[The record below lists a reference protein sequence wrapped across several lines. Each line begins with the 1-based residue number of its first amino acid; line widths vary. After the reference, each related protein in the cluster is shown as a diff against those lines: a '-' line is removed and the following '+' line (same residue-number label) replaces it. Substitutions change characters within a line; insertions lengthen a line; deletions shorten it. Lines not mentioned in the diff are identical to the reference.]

1 MPGLRGRTG
10 AEGMGGPAPARRAAR
25 REPGT
30 CRAARGPARALG
42 GGPRAAAV
50 RTRADSASFRFRAL
64 QIPRPSLPAGMEEP
78 RLSAPINPNNF
89 PAKLWQLVNSPHY
102 RSICWD
108 ARGEGLLIDQQ
119 LFESELL
126 GAGLSCSTAP
136 ADDGT
141 AGAADFFKTK
151 NFTSFIRQLNLYGF
165 RKVMMGPVGSVVGP
179 GPGPGLG
186 AGTGDGGASTGPLH
200 HFHSPN
206 FRRDRPDLLIH
217 LKRLTR
223 TNKAKL
229 AAGLEVTSRPPNRFQ
244 RVLGTSLHMDP
255 LLPPSTLGKA
265 KRPGLLTVGQFHQPY
280 PQDSFRPYSYISTSS
295 QNNGTLPTKSLA
307 WTPVPSRTW
316 QGSLGLLPGHEASPT
331 FPNRGVA
338 FPVHQGFSTQV
349 TYTVRPVCS
358 VLPLKQGSQNITS
371 SLPKYSSYASSVQY
385 SQAYHPTATM
395 QCSTPAHVDP
405 LTGCAST
412 TASTYTHCSFFQSPP
427 VQSPCTDEFLPS
439 DWPCNTSDE
448 NKEIELNLEAVF
460 QMVDEMHSS
469 PKAEIVQ
476 VEPVESQCST
486 PQSNRGQ
493 PLLVNSENSYIP
505 SSTGESQLEL
515 LTPVAADTSFVMGE
529 DQAVTCSPL
538 LPSEFLCATH
548 TTAFVESAAA
558 EVVQES
564 VTTQE
569 AFENLREG
577 ADQAVTCSPLQPS
590 EFLCATHTT
599 AFVESA
605 AAEVVQES
613 VTTQEAFENLR
624 EGADQAVTC
633 SPLQPSE
640 FLCATHTTAFVE
652 SAAAEIV
659 QESVTTQ
666 EACEKLREQ
675 LDHCPTLSSLM
686 FVQEGPFSSE
696 QISICR

>member
-64 QIPRPSLPAGMEEP
+64 QIPRPSLPAVMEEP

-265 KRPGLLTVGQFHQPY
+265 KRPGKAGRAMRGRGGFEKHWVAWGLK
-280 PQDSFRPYSYISTSS
+280 IST
-295 QNNGTLPTKSLA
+295 A
-307 WTPVPSRTW
+307 
-316 QGSLGLLPGHEASPT
+316 
-331 FPNRGVA
+331 
-338 FPVHQGFSTQV
+338 
-349 TYTVRPVCS
+349 
-358 VLPLKQGSQNITS
+358 
-371 SLPKYSSYASSVQY
+371 
-385 SQAYHPTATM
+385 
-395 QCSTPAHVDP
+395 
-405 LTGCAST
+405 
-412 TASTYTHCSFFQSPP
+412 
-427 VQSPCTDEFLPS
+427 
-439 DWPCNTSDE
+439 
-448 NKEIELNLEAVF
+448 
-460 QMVDEMHSS
+460 
-469 PKAEIVQ
+469 
-476 VEPVESQCST
+476 
-486 PQSNRGQ
+486 
-493 PLLVNSENSYIP
+493 
-505 SSTGESQLEL
+505 
-515 LTPVAADTSFVMGE
+515 
-529 DQAVTCSPL
+529 
-538 LPSEFLCATH
+538 
-548 TTAFVESAAA
+548 
-558 EVVQES
+558 
-564 VTTQE
+564 
-569 AFENLREG
+569 LREEG
-577 ADQAVTCSPLQPS
+577 YLSLLLAAQFTRCRKMVVLHAGRSPAS
-590 EFLCATHTT
+590 KH
-599 AFVESA
+599 
-605 AAEVVQES
+605 
-613 VTTQEAFENLR
+613 
-624 EGADQAVTC
+624 G
-633 SPLQPSE
+633 
-640 FLCATHTTAFVE
+640 
-652 SAAAEIV
+652 
-659 QESVTTQ
+659 
-666 EACEKLREQ
+666 
-675 LDHCPTLSSLM
+675 
-686 FVQEGPFSSE
+686 
-696 QISICR
+696 